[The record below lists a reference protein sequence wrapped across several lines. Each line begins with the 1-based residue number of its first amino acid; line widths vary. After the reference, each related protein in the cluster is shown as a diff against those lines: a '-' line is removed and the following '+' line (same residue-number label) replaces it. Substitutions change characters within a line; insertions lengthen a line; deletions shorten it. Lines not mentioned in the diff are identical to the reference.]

1 MFARSDRMVRI
12 IPLVVLAFMA
22 APALAAPE
30 PEKPITQRDP
40 SAVDVIATPAS
51 DLNLKKGEI
60 PAILLSAQ
68 NAPYDLTGLRGC
80 RDLAAEVGRLD
91 AVLGEDIDIAQAPS
105 RRLSAG
111 KVAQSVV
118 GSFIPFRGVIREI
131 SGANE
136 QDRRLQLAI
145 YSGSSRR
152 SFLKGVGLQRGCP
165 WPARSATPAMLAR
178 IAERNADKA
187 QEVRRR

>member
-1 MFARSDRMVRI
+1 MFARSDGMVRI
-12 IPLVVLAFMA
+12 IPLAVLAFMA

-60 PAILLSAQ
+60 PAILVSAQ

-80 RDLAAEVGRLD
+80 RDLSAEVGRLD